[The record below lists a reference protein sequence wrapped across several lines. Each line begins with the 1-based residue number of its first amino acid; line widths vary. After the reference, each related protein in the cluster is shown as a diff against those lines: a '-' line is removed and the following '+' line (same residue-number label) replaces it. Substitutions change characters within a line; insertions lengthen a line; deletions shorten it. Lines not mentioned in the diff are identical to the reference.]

1 MICRQASQTENAL
14 ILRCQG
20 TGCGAVRN
28 TTVCQTARRS
38 HTRPRSAALFATNVS
53 TSR

>member
-28 TTVCQTARRS
+28 TTVCQAVRLPAESLSGRS
-38 HTRPRSAALFATNVS
+38 WHGHSHRM
-53 TSR
+53 